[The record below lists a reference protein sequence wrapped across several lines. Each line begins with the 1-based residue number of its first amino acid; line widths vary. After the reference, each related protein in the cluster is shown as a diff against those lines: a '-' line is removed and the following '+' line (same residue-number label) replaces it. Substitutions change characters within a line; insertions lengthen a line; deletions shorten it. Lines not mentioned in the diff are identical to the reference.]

1 MNLESDSDE
10 EDEVLQTTGID
21 TVKNVEAEVEKSG
34 DYNPGTAYK
43 PTPKMKAAEDSI
55 QNNEWNIKAWETLFA
70 EARSLSAEYMP
81 EARKIYERF
90 FEKISNV
97 RPILEV
103 LR

>member
-1 MNLESDSDE
+1 MSKLK
-10 EDEVLQTTGID
+10 L
-21 TVKNVEAEVEKSG
+21 KS
-34 DYNPGTAYK
+34 PETITLAAYK

-55 QNNEWNIKAWETLFA
+55 QNNEWNIKAETLFA

-81 EARKIYERF
+81 EARKF
-90 FEKISNV
+90 MSVFEKISDV